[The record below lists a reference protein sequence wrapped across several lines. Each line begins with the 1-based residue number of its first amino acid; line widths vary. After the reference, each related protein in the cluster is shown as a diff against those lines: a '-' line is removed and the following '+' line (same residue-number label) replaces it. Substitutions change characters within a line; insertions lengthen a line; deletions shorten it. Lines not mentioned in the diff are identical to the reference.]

1 MTGTH
6 RFRLFLRVQAAGIAR
21 RVMSYKR
28 RGDFVSRLREGG
40 GDRPHA
46 EALGAISAFTRVFDA

>member
-6 RFRLFLRVQAAGIAR
+6 PFRLFLRIQAAGIAR

-28 RGDFVSRLREGG
+28 RGGFNQSMQKKM
-40 GDRPHA
+40 A
-46 EALGAISAFTRVFDA
+46 ERTCR